1 MSCLLFNQGN
11 KVKPILSNGKQHQSK
26 GKYDLIQLPLELSDE
41 KESAVMCSL
50 FFPMG
55 KRAHGLV
62 LDFTKGDAAEN
73 KLQDLFL
80 PAVSVV
86 SIDHHWNGC
95 GSGWLTHIAPVLPR
109 AVPLIPRASSWE
121 LGKGSPA
128 EHTVPC
134 PLHSTDR
141 QAPAYNNS
149 LDITY

>member
-73 KLQDLFL
+73 KLQDRSNFFNFHLFSSLVVFAYSCLL
-80 PAVSVV
+80 P
-86 SIDHHWNGC
+86 
-95 GSGWLTHIAPVLPR
+95 SGF
-109 AVPLIPRASSWE
+109 
-121 LGKGSPA
+121 
-128 EHTVPC
+128 
-134 PLHSTDR
+134 
-141 QAPAYNNS
+141 
-149 LDITY
+149 